1 MHFTRK
7 KSVRATAIVLACLA
21 GIVAAKLAWN
31 QANILALRKYDTRP
45 PLNVVLQS
53 SQQKGGYILEEFTF
67 EGSPGEKV
75 PVMAVIPSNAG
86 QPCPAIIFLY
96 GIGMEIDFIDK
107 IAEAVTQAGFA
118 LFVPEQLNRGKRR
131 PKGLGPAEEVATFRH
146 RIMTTIHDP
155 RRLIDVIEKRPDI
168 DSQRIYLWGASFG
181 AMAGCSVMAYDPRL
195 KAGVLTLCGGDF
207 QKMARDSS
215 LRQTLP
221 RFSWIKLAA
230 PVAASLLR
238 PFDPILHIARIA
250 PRPLLFQNLL
260 NDEMIPRSSVEELYN
275 RAGQPKQILWYDSP
289 HNHPAKDAIKQAVL
303 DGLAWLKALDR
314 EPVSSTRLN
323 MPVRQ

>member
-1 MHFTRK
+1 MRFTKK
-7 KSVRATAIVLACLA
+7 KSMRVLAIVLLCLA
-21 GIVAAKLAWN
+21 GLVTAKLAWN
-31 QANILALRKYDTRP
+31 QVNINALRKYDARS

-53 SQQKGGYILEEFTF
+53 SEQKKGYTLEEFTF
-67 EGSPGEKV
+67 EGNPGETV
-75 PVMAVIPSNAG
+75 PVMAAIPSHTG

-96 GIGMEIDFIDK
+96 GIGMKISFVDK

-131 PKGLGPAEEVATFRH
+131 PKGLNPVEEVVTFRH

-155 RRLIDVIEKRPDI
+155 RRLIDVLEKRPDI

-207 QKMARDSS
+207 QKMAKDTAIRK
-215 LRQTLP
+215 TLP
-221 RFSWIKLAA
+221 RFSWLKLAA
-230 PVAASLLR
+230 PVAASLLH
-238 PFDPILHIARIA
+238 PFDPILHIAKIA

-260 NDEMIPRSSVEELYN
+260 NDEMIPRSSVDALYN
-275 RAGQPKQILWYDSP
+275 QAGQPKQILWYDSP
-289 HNHPAKDAIKQAVL
+289 HNHPVKNVVKLAVL

-314 EPVSSTRLN
+314 TLVSSLPPN
-323 MPVRQ
+323 IPIQ

>member
-1 MHFTRK
+1 MRFTK
-7 KSVRATAIVLACLA
+7 QKSVRVLAIALVCLA
-21 GIVAAKLAWN
+21 GMVAAKLAWN
-31 QANILALRKYDTRP
+31 QANIRALRKYDARP

-53 SQQKGGYILEEFTF
+53 SEQKKGYILEEFTF
-67 EGSPGEKV
+67 EGSPGERV
-75 PVMAVIPSNAG
+75 PVMTAIPSNGG

-96 GIGMEIDFIDK
+96 GIGMKIQFVDK
-107 IAEAVTQAGFA
+107 VAEAVTQAGFA
-118 LFVPEQLNRGKRR
+118 LFVPEQFNRGKRR
-131 PKGLGPAEEVATFRH
+131 PKGLSPVEEVMTFHH

-168 DSQRIYLWGASFG
+168 DSRRIYLWGASFG

-195 KAGVLTLCGGDF
+195 KAGILTLGGGDF

-215 LRQTLP
+215 IRKTLP

-250 PRPLLFQNLL
+250 PRPLLFQNLH
-260 NDEMIPRSSVEELYN
+260 NDEMIPRSSVEALYN
-275 RAGQPKQILWYDSP
+275 RAGQPKQIIWYDSP
-289 HNHPAKDAIKQAVL
+289 HNHPLMDVVKQAVL
-303 DGLAWLKALDR
+303 DGLTWLKTLDR
-314 EPVSSTRLN
+314 ELVSSTRFTGV
-323 MPVRQ
+323 P